1 MSIFPSD
8 KRDALLSSLPVLN
21 ELGLSDE
28 EIAVK
33 VFSTYGVGPFRTFI
47 KSVKIDES
55 DGSRGASGEGIQ
67 DVEAYRRWGRLHIET
82 CGISSVYSYN
92 GCTAEHIKNIE
103 SDAVEYFYGTD
114 NIKEDTI

>member
-33 VFSTYGVGPFRTFI
+33 VFDI
-47 KSVKIDES
+47 
-55 DGSRGASGEGIQ
+55 
-67 DVEAYRRWGRLHIET
+67 YR
-82 CGISSVYSYN
+82 
-92 GCTAEHIKNIE
+92 
-103 SDAVEYFYGTD
+103 
-114 NIKEDTI
+114 